1 MDQVNGIIRKIPANT
16 LYIAGVLPFVW
27 LVVQLFTGGLGV
39 DPVKSL
45 EHQLG
50 KIGLQFLLAGLL
62 VTPLRRLFG
71 LNLIKFRRAL
81 GLLAFFYIL
90 LHLSV
95 WLLLDIQLRWSEIW
109 TDILKRPYITIGMA
123 GFLLLLPLAMTSNN
137 WSVKRMGA
145 MAWRNLHKITYPA
158 VAMGALHYVLV
169 VKSWQI
175 EPLVYLFAVLM
186 LLVIRIRKKR
196 RVSTA

>member
-95 WLLLDIQLRWSEIW
+95 WLVLDIQLRWSEFW
-109 TDILKRPYITIGMA
+109 TDVLKRPYITIGMA